1 VDSVEDRL
9 DKAKGASEGR
19 GTGVAT
25 MGVCEFLFFALL
37 FEGGAV
43 VNLNAYLKSVLKSVE
58 KPVVL

>member
-43 VNLNAYLKSVLKSVE
+43 VNLNAYLKSVE
-58 KPVVL
+58 K